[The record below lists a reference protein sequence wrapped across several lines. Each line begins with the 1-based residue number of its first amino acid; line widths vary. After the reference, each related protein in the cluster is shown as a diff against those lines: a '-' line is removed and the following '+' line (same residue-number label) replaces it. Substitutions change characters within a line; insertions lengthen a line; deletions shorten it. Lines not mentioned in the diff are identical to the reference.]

1 MSDALARSV
10 AEAVA
15 RLRSLDLV
23 KRPGA
28 AEAIDWAQ
36 ALSLLDADAAEGEA
50 ARATLGW
57 AVKNREDTERV
68 EAELFGE

>member
-1 MSDALARSV
+1 MAAT
-10 AEAVA
+10 VA
-15 RLRSLDLV
+15 RLRSMDLA

-28 AEAIDWAQ
+28 AEAIDWAE
-36 ALSLLDADAAEGEA
+36 ALSLLGAESADGEA

-57 AVKNREDTERV
+57 AVKNREDTARA